1 MGVQFIEWG
10 YNTII
15 KLYKLWK
22 TIEKIKE
29 SRCKKAQ
36 EKAKGLE
43 VKINKIKLKIN
54 LALGLNNR
62 KAIHV
67 GITLSNVD
75 QRNFKRVSNFWS

>member
-43 VKINKIKLKIN
+43 MKSEI
-54 LALGLNNR
+54 
-62 KAIHV
+62 
-67 GITLSNVD
+67 
-75 QRNFKRVSNFWS
+75 